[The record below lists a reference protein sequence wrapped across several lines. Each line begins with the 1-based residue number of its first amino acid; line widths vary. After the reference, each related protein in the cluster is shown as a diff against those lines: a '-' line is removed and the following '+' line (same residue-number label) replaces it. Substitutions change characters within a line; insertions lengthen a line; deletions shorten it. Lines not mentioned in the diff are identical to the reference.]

1 MSLLKEMREARG
13 LSQPGLARLARTS
26 QQQIDRLEKGQRRLT
41 LPWARRLAPL
51 LGVDAHE
58 LQPVDAYGT
67 ASVVGYVGVGEEV
80 FFFFDGDA
88 GAALENVLAP
98 PGEHDTVALRVRS
111 DSASPRYRE
120 GEIIFYSRT
129 RGRAAAKCLYEDCV
143 VRLSDGR
150 TFLKLIEP
158 GSEPDS
164 YVLRSYASATP
175 LLVNCKV
182 EWMAPVAW
190 RGPRR

>member
-1 MSLLKEMREARG
+1 MSVLKEMREARG
-13 LSQPGLARLARTS
+13 LSQPVLARLARTS

-41 LPWARRLAPL
+41 LPWARRLASL
-51 LGVDAHE
+51 LSVDAHE

-80 FFFFDGDA
+80 FFFDGDA
-88 GAALENVLAP
+88 GATLETVLAP
-98 PGEHDTVALRVRS
+98 PGEHDTVALRVLS

-129 RGRAAAKCLYEDCV
+129 RGRTAAKCLYEDCV

-158 GSEPDS
+158 GSEADS

-175 LLVNCKV
+175 LLVNRKV
-182 EWMAPVAW
+182 AWLAPVTW

>member
-1 MSLLKEMREARG
+1 MSMLKEMREARG
-13 LSQPGLARLARTS
+13 LSQPVLARLARTS

-58 LQPVDAYGT
+58 LQPVDAYVT

-80 FFFFDGDA
+80 FFFDGDA
-88 GAALENVLAP
+88 GAAIENVLAP
-98 PGEHDTVALRVRS
+98 PGEHDTVALRVLS

-120 GEIIFYSRT
+120 GEIVFYSRT
-129 RGRAAAKCLYEDCV
+129 RGRTAANCLYDDCV

-150 TFLKLIEP
+150 AFLKLIEP

-175 LLVNCKV
+175 LLVNRKV
-182 EWMAPVAW
+182 EWMAPVTW
-190 RGPRR
+190 RGSRR